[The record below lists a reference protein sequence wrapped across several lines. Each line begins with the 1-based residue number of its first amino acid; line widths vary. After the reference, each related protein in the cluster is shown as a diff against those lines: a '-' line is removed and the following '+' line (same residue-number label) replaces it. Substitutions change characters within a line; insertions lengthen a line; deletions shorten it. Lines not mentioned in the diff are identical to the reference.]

1 MISLYIVPFILNSLG
16 FLSLRG
22 CLLKV
27 PLPLKLLILM
37 GISLLSVFS
46 WFFAHALSKGV
57 LFPAFRLSDVLASL
71 ILFLINMVALWVFIK
86 LKKD

>member
-1 MISLYIVPFILNSLG
+1 MISLYIVPFILNFLG

-37 GISLLSVFS
+37 SISLLSVFS
-46 WFFAHALSKGV
+46 WFFAHTLSKGM
-57 LFPAFRLSDVLASL
+57 LFPSFRLSDFLASL
-71 ILFLINMVALWVFIK
+71 ILCVINTVALWVFIK